1 MKIGIT
7 GQGGFIGSN
16 VAQALLHEG
25 YEVVSLDKYTRSCA
39 SDNRVLNE
47 CPDDLNWV
55 LHFAASAS
63 IGKSFDNPFYTYANN
78 LESTIVALN
87 IAYRSR
93 APFLFMSSYVYG
105 KPKYLPID
113 EKHPLD
119 FVNPYMGSKIIDEE
133 ICRQICSMLLIPLII
148 LRGFNI
154 YGNCKIT
161 GRLISDL
168 LESAHNRM
176 PIVLNDPLPKRDYL
190 YIKDFQLLILKII
203 SQNPVK
209 TGTYNVGYGRS
220 YSNIEVAEIVSNL
233 TKGECP
239 IIIKSHPRQQDIS
252 DCTVNVNLVKE
263 TFSWLPIYSLEMG
276 LSELLKLNQQQ

>member
-63 IGKSFDNPFYTYANN
+63 IDKSFDNPFYTYANN

-113 EKHPLD
+113 EKHPVD
-119 FVNPYMGSKIIDEE
+119 FANPYMGSKIIGEE

-168 LESAHNRM
+168 LESAHNEM

-209 TGTYNVGYGRS
+209 TGTYNVGYGSS

-233 TKGECP
+233 TNGKCP

-252 DCTVNVNLVKE
+252 DCTVNVNLVKQ

>member
-16 VAQALLHEG
+16 VAQALLHES

-39 SDNRVLNE
+39 ADNRVLNE

-93 APFLFMSSYVYG
+93 SPFLFMSSYVYG
-105 KPKYLPID
+105 KPRYLPID
-113 EKHPLD
+113 EKHPVD
-119 FVNPYMGSKIIDEE
+119 FVNPYMGSKIIGEE
-133 ICRQICSMLLIPLII
+133 ICRQICSMLLIPLIV

-154 YGNCKIT
+154 YGNCKIP

-209 TGTYNVGYGRS
+209 TGTYNVGYGHS
-220 YSNIEVAEIVSNL
+220 YSNLEVAEMVRMLAGSKN
-233 TKGECP
+233 TVTVQ
-239 IIIKSHPRQQDIS
+239 SHPRPQDIL